1 LSTEIIT
8 DLQKRVKALEAT
20 VFPPPPKPPTYRNPT
35 PQELAGHEGALA
47 TFQKHLSHAPD
58 LNTKKSVEK
67 RILQENSRYLRSLL
81 IPDSGPEQER
91 LTADEHEREHERV

>member
-1 LSTEIIT
+1 LTVDFDALFD
-8 DLQKRVKALEAT
+8 DLQKRVQVLEAA

-81 IPDSGPEQER
+81 IPDSGPAQEQ
-91 LTADEHEREHERV
+91 LKVDEHARI